1 MARARNRPA
10 TPAAGGILA
19 LPSADALSL
28 HALIEAGLRWSSI
41 ERLGRALAL
50 PLAQLAELVR
60 IPPRTLTRRRTEG
73 RFDAHESER
82 LVRLARLADLAVELF
97 EGDLPAAR
105 RWLALPQPALGG
117 RTPLELSRTEVGAR
131 EVEALLGRLE
141 HGIPS

>member
-1 MARARNRPA
+1 MVRSRKPHPA
-10 TPAAGGILA
+10 ERGVLDLPAG
-19 LPSADALSL
+19 DALSL
-28 HALIEAGLRWSSI
+28 HALVEAGLRWSSI

-60 IPPRTLTRRRTEG
+60 IPPRTLSRRRADG

-82 LVRLARLADLAVELF
+82 LLRVARVLDLAVDLF

-105 RWLALPQPALGG
+105 HWLASPQAALGG
-117 RTPLELSRTEVGAR
+117 RAPLELTRTEVGAR
-131 EVEALLGRLE
+131 EVESLLGRLE